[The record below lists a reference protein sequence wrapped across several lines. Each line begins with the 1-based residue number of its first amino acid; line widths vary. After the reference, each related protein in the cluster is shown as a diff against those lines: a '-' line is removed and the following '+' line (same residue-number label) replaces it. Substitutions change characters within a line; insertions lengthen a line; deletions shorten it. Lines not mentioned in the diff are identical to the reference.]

1 MGGEVSG
8 MAAAEAPPGTFD
20 YWLDGAGVTDLAHFW
35 LEVPGLRGV
44 IEAETGGTPDEVPEA
59 YTARSPA
66 VRGADITAQGL
77 ARAIAEARASVRRCS
92 VCNTLTEEDPCS
104 VCSDPQLDPSLLC
117 LVEEPGNVA
126 AIEKTREFKGR
137 YHVLWG
143 ALSPLRGIGPDE
155 IDAAGLMRRMT
166 PEVKEVILAT
176 NPTVEGE
183 ATALYIARRL
193 KPTGVRVTRIAFGL
207 PVGGDIEYADEVTIA
222 RSLEN
227 RREL

>member
-1 MGGEVSG
+1 MRVRSFERL
-8 MAAAEAPPGTFD
+8 AAELQRLPGI
-20 YWLDGAGVTDLAHFW
+20 GAKSAARLAYH
-35 LEVPGLRGV
+35 LLRSPKE
-44 IEAETGGTPDEVPEA
+44 EAE
-59 YTARSPA
+59 R
-66 VRGADITAQGL
+66 L
-77 ARAIAEARASVRRCS
+77 ARAIAEAREAVKRCS
-92 VCNTLTEEDPCS
+92 VCNTLTEEDPCA
-104 VCSDPQLDPSLLC
+104 VCADPERDASLLC
-117 LVEEPGNVA
+117 VVEEPGNVV

-176 NPTVEGE
+176 NPNVEGE
-183 ATALYIARRL
+183 ATALYLARRL
-193 KPTGVRVTRIAFGL
+193 RPTGARVTRIAFGL
-207 PVGGDIEYADEVTIA
+207 PVGGDLEYADEVTVA